1 MTRLMRRMAPPPRLT
16 LSQWADQYRFL
27 SAENS
32 AEPGRWRTSRA
43 AYQRGIMDAISD
55 PRVERVVL
63 MTSARVGKTQV
74 INNLVGYH
82 IHQDPAPLLVVC
94 PTTAAAEEWSKEEL
108 APMLRD
114 SPALRRKVAAPRSR
128 DTANTVVHK
137 QFPGGKLFI
146 VGANAPSGL
155 AAKTVRVVCAD
166 EVDRYP
172 ASAGTEGDPVALAI
186 KRATT
191 FWNRKIVLASTPTI
205 DGASRIATAF
215 AESDQRRFWV
225 PCPHCDEPQVLRW
238 ENVRWPDGEPSRA
251 AYHCGHCGAAWTDA
265 ERWRAIHQAEHR
277 GGGWRAEGE
286 FTGTAGFHLSEL
298 YSSWRRI
305 AQTAEDFYAARGSAE
320 RMKVWV
326 NTALGET
333 YRERG
338 DAPDHVKLAASAED
352 MPRGVVPGDVVVL
365 TLTAD
370 VQGDR
375 LEWDLWGWSPAMVP
389 ALVDSGVIE
398 GRPTEPRVWSG
409 LTELAQKTWLDVRG
423 RDRRIDAVGVDSGYG
438 THEVYR
444 WVMGQRQDFA
454 FALDGRG
461 DPLLP
466 PLGTPSRRDVDF
478 AGRKVGSVLV
488 WPVGTHGLKLEHYEA
503 VRRSIEGRGGLRLP
517 RWAGEEYCAQ
527 LCSEFLATVQP
538 RRGAMK
544 RVWMRIKGIRNER
557 LDTAVYGRALAR
569 HFTAGL
575 SPEAWVRLA
584 QDRAAEPDAAVQ
596 ALTTRLAEVGQE
608 PPPMAPPAPAPRAE
622 PATPAAE
629 RKARRRDWFE
639 PRRDWI

>member
-1 MTRLMRRMAPPPRLT
+1 
-16 LSQWADQYRFL
+16 
-27 SAENS
+27 
-32 AEPGRWRTSRA
+32 
-43 AYQRGIMDAISD
+43 MDAISD

-63 MTSARVGKTQV
+63 MTSARVGKTQI

-82 IHQDPAPLLVVC
+82 IHQDPAPMLVVQ
-94 PTTAAAEEWSKEEL
+94 PTGGAAEEWSKEEL

-114 SPALRRKVAAPRSR
+114 SPALRLRVASPRAR
-128 DTANTVVHK
+128 DSGNTVLHK
-137 QFPGGKLFI
+137 QFAGGKLYV
-146 VGANAPSGL
+146 VGANAPAGL
-155 AAKTVRVVCAD
+155 AAKTVRVVCCD

-191 FWNRKIVLASTPTI
+191 MWNRKVVLASTPTVE
-205 DGASRIATAF
+205 GHSRIATAY

-225 PCPHCDEPQVLRW
+225 PCPHCSEAQVLRW
-238 ENVRWPDGEPSRA
+238 ESVRWPDGEPDGA
-251 AYHCGHCGAAWTDA
+251 EYHCAQCGASWTDA
-265 ERWRAIHQAEHR
+265 ERWRAIETAESK

-286 FTGTAGFHLSEL
+286 FVGTAGFHISEL
-298 YSSWRRI
+298 YSTWRRV
-305 AQTAEDFYAARGSAE
+305 AETARDFYAARGSAE

-326 NTALGET
+326 NTSLGET

-338 DAPDHVKLAASAED
+338 DAPDHIKLAASASD
-352 MPRGVVPGDVVVL
+352 MRRGVVPSDVVLL
-365 TLTAD
+365 TLAAD

-389 ALVDSGVIE
+389 ALVDSGWVE
-398 GRPTEPRVWSG
+398 GRPTEP
-409 LTELAQKTWLDVRG
+409 QTWGEFSVLSRRTWPDTRG
-423 RDRRIDAVGVDSGYG
+423 RERGLDAVGVDSGYG

-444 WVMGQRQDFA
+444 WVMQQRQDFA

-478 AGRKVGSVLV
+478 SGRKVGSVLV

-503 VRRSIEGRGGLRLP
+503 VRRAIEGRGGLNLP

-538 RRGAMK
+538 RRGAVK
-544 RVWMRIKGIRNER
+544 RVWMRIKGVRNER
-557 LDTAVYGRALAR
+557 LDTAVYARALAR
-569 HFTAGL
+569 HFTASL
-575 SPEAWVRLA
+575 SPDGWVRLA
-584 QDRAAEPDAAVQ
+584 RERAADPEAAIG
-596 ALTTRLAEVGQE
+596 ALTASLLQAG
-608 PPPMAPPAPAPRAE
+608 APLPAKQLSAPAPG
-622 PATPAAE
+622 AAE
-629 RKARRRDWFE
+629 AQPPQPGRTKTRPQWFE
-639 PRRDWI
+639 PRRDWF